1 MSDPDSVKDTGKS
14 VHLLIGDLAK
24 NIDKFEISED
34 GEAEEDKTDD
44 KGLDD
49 LLAPRKKK
57 EVSKTKKEK
66 IDLKK
71 IKPSDLTRTI
81 SDTEEIR
88 KKEHAAKN
96 QKTFGLRQIKSSL
109 TSFENIIDNWDSIDK
124 KGLKTEV
131 DKAVKKLLEIQD
143 RLSK

>member
-1 MSDPDSVKDTGKS
+1 MTRGWM
-14 VHLLIGDLAK
+14 
-24 NIDKFEISED
+24 ISS
-34 GEAEEDKTDD
+34 
-44 KGLDD
+44 
-49 LLAPRKKK
+49 PRKKK

-131 DKAVKKLLEIQD
+131 DKAVKKLLEIQE

>member
-1 MSDPDSVKDTGKS
+1 MEKLKKTKLMTRGWM
-14 VHLLIGDLAK
+14 
-24 NIDKFEISED
+24 ISC
-34 GEAEEDKTDD
+34 
-44 KGLDD
+44 
-49 LLAPRKKK
+49 PRKKK

-109 TSFENIIDNWDSIDK
+109 TSFENIIDNWSRLIKKDSK
-124 KGLKTEV
+124 LKWT
-131 DKAVKKLLEIQD
+131 KQSRNYLNTRTPQ
-143 RLSK
+143 